1 MEQLQLLIGK
11 YWDGTATSEEKQ
23 QLLSMLS
30 VDEAGLKEWLAQR
43 YEKDLEENTAIL
55 TPERSLEL
63 LQQIRQQKKP
73 VARTRSLGWMRY
85 AAAILLIAGAGWLAV
100 SLFRNTGTQQIQ
112 QASATKAAIQLKQ
125 VANTANVPKTILLPD
140 SSVIDLQSNSI
151 ITYYEPF
158 DNTQRN
164 ISLTGKAMFTVMG
177 DPQRPF
183 TVYANGIA
191 TIALGTRFM
200 VSTLEQKVDVRLY
213 EGKVLVRSTD
223 KSFIMKDVYLK
234 PGQQINID
242 IAEKQSE
249 VSGKD
254 EKENEHIEGLVFRQ
268 TPLQQVFKKLS
279 ERYNVRIVSA
289 ATEMKGLVFTGTFAE
304 TDSLQNILSVIA
316 GLNNLSIL
324 QEEEKIIIKK

>member
-1 MEQLQLLIGK
+1 MEQLQSLIGK

-23 QLLSMLS
+23 QLLKLLS
-30 VDEAGLKEWLAQR
+30 TDEAGLKEWLAQR
-43 YEKDLEENTAIL
+43 YEKDLEENTTSL
-55 TPERSLEL
+55 SPERSLEL
-63 LQQIRQQKKP
+63 LQQIRQRKAP
-73 VARTRSLGWMRY
+73 VKNVSSFGWMRY
-85 AAAILLIAGAGWLAV
+85 AATILLIAGAGWLAV
-100 SLFRNTGTQQIQ
+100 TLFRNTGTQQVQ
-112 QASATKAAIQLKQ
+112 QASAIKAGIQLKQ
-125 VANTANVPKTILLPD
+125 VANTGNVPKTILLPD
-140 SSVIDLQSNSI
+140 SSVIALQANSI
-151 ITYYEPF
+151 ISYYEPF

-164 ISLTGKAMFTVMG
+164 ISLTGKAMFTVVG

-213 EGKVLVRSTD
+213 EGKVMVRSTD

-254 EKENEHIEGLVFRQ
+254 EKEHEHTEGLVFRQ
-268 TPLQQVFKKLS
+268 TPLQQVFNKLS
-279 ERYNVRIVSA
+279 ARYNVRIVSN